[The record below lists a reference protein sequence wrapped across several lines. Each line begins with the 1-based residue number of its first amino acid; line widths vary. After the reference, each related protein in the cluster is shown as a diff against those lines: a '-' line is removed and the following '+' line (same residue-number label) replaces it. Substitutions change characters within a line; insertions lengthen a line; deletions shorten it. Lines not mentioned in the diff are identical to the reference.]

1 MARGQDSVEPLSGL
15 GLLDPVAQ
23 YFRWRRH
30 FGPTLDESMQ
40 ALKALVIFLG
50 VLIVIGMGVLAY
62 GIMMKFDEW
71 QAKDDGETAPAPRA
85 AAAPAGVWAGDLKVA
100 VPAGARVAETVV
112 ADGRLIVRLSLA
124 DDSQRYLIFDLSSGT
139 RVGAIELRPGGGAR

>member
-1 MARGQDSVEPLSGL
+1 
-15 GLLDPVAQ
+15 
-23 YFRWRRH
+23 
-30 FGPTLDESMQ
+30 MQ

-50 VLIVIGMGVLAY
+50 VLIVIGMGVFAY

-71 QAKDDGETAPAPRA
+71 QAKDDGETAPLPQA

-112 ADGRLIVRLSLA
+112 ADGRLIGRLSLA
-124 DDSQRYLIFDLSSGT
+124 DDSQRYLIFDLRSGT